1 MKPSVR
7 HKDHAEEQLLD
18 VFAFGS
24 NLDPTDFNAW
34 CKREAGLTPVM
45 SPQFRGWLRGYRLCW
60 DYFSPVRQGGAAN
73 IVVDNQAAV
82 AGVVFRV
89 NPATLRALDQK
100 EGHPERYRR
109 IRVEVQSMTEP
120 TSRSWVWTYSV
131 TERYRLDEPVPPTRA
146 YLDVMLRGIE
156 TQELPDSWRDAVLA
170 SVEALER

>member
-1 MKPSVR
+1 MNLSAGPN
-7 HKDHAEEQLLD
+7 DHAEEPLLD

-34 CKREAGLTPVM
+34 CKREAGLTPLM
-45 SPQFRGWLRGYRLCW
+45 SPLFRGWLRGYRLCW

-73 IVVDNQAAV
+73 IVVDDEAAV

-89 NPATLRALDQK
+89 NSATLSALDQK

-109 IRVEVQSMTEP
+109 FCVEVQSMEAP
-120 TSRSWVWTYSV
+120 EVCHQVWTYSV
-131 TERYRLDEPVPPTRA
+131 TERFRRDEPVPPTQA

-156 TQELPDSWRDAVLA
+156 TQELPGSWRDAVLA